1 MKMILFLFYVSF
13 ISSVSGNEVSL
24 RFKGRIMES
33 SILPVT
39 IRCEDYKAGYVHI
52 GGITIN
58 YRPLNAT
65 HQKKA
70 KLDCNEQYEKTL
82 KEVKKKKQAQ
92 EKVHSGTTC
101 VLTLLNSEV
110 KSNDLISIVYDCFD
124 TKPAGAPAWGVK
136 NKEEEEEENAKEK
149 IGENVENQIKLSCN
163 DNKEMIFAKQ
173 IIYNSSLYRSKQI
186 SELTPTMISKS
197 CLKQWKEEKELGTL
211 KSPFSCYINKETAE
225 DVTITYY
232 CIASKSQ
239 QIKVKGY

>member
-1 MKMILFLFYVSF
+1 MKMIIFLFFVSF

-58 YRPLNAT
+58 YKPLNAT
-65 HQKKA
+65 HQQKA

-82 KEVKKKKQAQ
+82 KEVKKKKQAH
-92 EKVHSGTTC
+92 EKVQSGTIC

-136 NKEEEEEENAKEK
+136 NKEEEEENPKEK

-163 DNKEMIFAKQ
+163 DDKEMIFANK
-173 IIYNSSLYRSKQI
+173 ILNSKQI
-186 SELTPTMISKS
+186 SKLTPTMVSKS
-197 CLKQWKEEKELGTL
+197 CLKQWKEQKELGTL